1 MLKFKSRLASVCISL
16 AITATYAS
24 AETWVCE
31 FKDST
36 RNGTIPQLVIVE
48 LRPDG
53 SALVIDPYLVHT
65 DQAPKIAKFVKNTS
79 SRLRVRWRVDDM
91 PFSGGLASDMDFS
104 LVHNKARDKAF
115 ITLNLPSFDNQDS
128 GTGSCEVEK

>member
-16 AITATYAS
+16 VITATYAS

-36 RNGTIPQLVIVE
+36 RNGTIPQQVILE

-53 SALVIDPYLVHT
+53 SALVMDPYLVHT

-128 GTGSCEVEK
+128 GTGSCEVAK